1 MDKHRLIVD
10 SVVVRFG
17 EKTVLSGGYITSET
31 GMVTGLLGRNGA
43 GKSCMFRAL
52 MGGLRVENVMV
63 SIDEKP
69 VNRQVIGRSIKY
81 LPQGRL
87 IPDGMTLH
95 RAFDLYGVNYWTFV
109 NRFPKYSRHYDS
121 PVYELSGGQARLA
134 ELYMVLHSDAP
145 FYILDEPFSQ
155 VDPVSIEAVQAII
168 RERAKDHGIII
179 TDHNYPAISTVAD
192 NLFVIADGYT
202 NQVHSRE
209 DLVRHGYLRAEG
221 HFIRTGRGET
231 KNY

>member
-1 MDKHRLIVD
+1 MDKHQLIVD

-31 GMVTGLLGRNGA
+31 GIVTGLLGRNGA

-63 SIDEKP
+63 TIDGEP
-69 VNRQVIGRSIKY
+69 VNRQLIGHSIKY

-87 IPDGMTLH
+87 LPESLKLS
-95 RAFDLYGVNYWTFV
+95 RAFELYGINYWNFV
-109 NRFPKYSRHYDS
+109 SRFPKYSRFHNS
-121 PVYELSGGQARLA
+121 AIWELSGGEARLA
-134 ELYMVLHSDAP
+134 ELCLVLLSDAP

-155 VDPVSIEAVQAII
+155 IDPVNIEAVQQLI
-168 RERAKDHGIII
+168 REKARDHGIII
-179 TDHNYPAISTVAD
+179 TDHNYDAISSVAD

-202 NQVHSRE
+202 APVHSRE
-209 DLVRHGYLRAEG
+209 DLVRYGYLR
-221 HFIRTGRGET
+221 
-231 KNY
+231 

>member
-1 MDKHRLIVD
+1 MDKHKLIVD

-17 EKTVLSGGYITSET
+17 QKTVLSGGYITSET

-63 SIDEKP
+63 
-69 VNRQVIGRSIKY
+69 RQTIGQYIKY

-87 IPDGMTLH
+87 IPEGMQLH

-109 NRFPKYSRHYDS
+109 NRVPKFSRHYDS
-121 PVYELSGGQARLA
+121 PIYELSGGEARLA
-134 ELYMVLHSDAP
+134 ELYLVLLSEAP
-145 FYILDEPFSQ
+145 FYILDEPFTQ
-155 VDPVSIEAVQAII
+155 VDPVNIDEVKALI
-168 RERAKDHGIII
+168 RERSKDHGIIV
-179 TDHNYPAISTVAD
+179 TDHNYDAISSVAD

-202 NQVHSRE
+202 SPVRCRE
-209 DLVRHGYLRAEG
+209 DLVRHGYLRAED
-221 HFIRTGRGET
+221 
-231 KNY
+231 

>member
-1 MDKHRLIVD
+1 MDKHKLIVD

-17 EKTVLSGGYITSET
+17 DKTVLSGGYITSET

-63 SIDEKP
+63 SMDEKP
-69 VNRQVIGRSIKY
+69 VDSQVIGRFIKY

-87 IPDGMTLH
+87 LPESISLH
-95 RAFDLYGVNYWTFV
+95 RAFELYGVNYWSFV
-109 NRFPKYSRHYDS
+109 NRFPKYSRFYDS
-121 PVYELSGGQARLA
+121 YIWELSGGEARLV
-134 ELYMVLHSDAP
+134 ELYLILLSEAP

-155 VDPVSIEAVQAII
+155 IDPVSIESVQELI
-168 RERAKDHGIII
+168 RERSKDHGIIV
-179 TDHNYPAISTVAD
+179 TDHNYEAISSVAD

-209 DLVRHGYLRAEG
+209 DLVRHGYLR
-221 HFIRTGRGET
+221 
-231 KNY
+231 

>member
-1 MDKHRLIVD
+1 MDKHKLIVD

-17 EKTVLSGGYITSET
+17 DKTVLSGGYITSET

-63 SIDEKP
+63 SMDEKP
-69 VNRQVIGRSIKY
+69 VDRQVIGRFIRY

-87 IPDGMTLH
+87 LPESISLH
-95 RAFDLYGVNYWTFV
+95 RAFELYGVNYWSFV
-109 NRFPKYSRHYDS
+109 NRFPQYSRFYDS
-121 PVYELSGGQARLA
+121 HIWELSGGEARLV
-134 ELYMVLHSDAP
+134 ELYLILLSEAP

-155 VDPVSIEAVQAII
+155 IDPVSIESVQELI
-168 RERAKDHGIII
+168 RERSKDHGIIV
-179 TDHNYPAISTVAD
+179 TDHNYEAISSVAD

-209 DLVRHGYLRAEG
+209 DLVRHGYLR
-221 HFIRTGRGET
+221 
-231 KNY
+231 

>member
-1 MDKHRLIVD
+1 MDKHKLIVD

-17 EKTVLSGGYITSET
+17 DKTVLSGGYITSET

-63 SIDEKP
+63 SMDEKP
-69 VNRQVIGRSIKY
+69 VDRQVIGRFIRY

-87 IPDGMTLH
+87 LPESISLH
-95 RAFDLYGVNYWTFV
+95 RAFELYGVNYWSFV
-109 NRFPKYSRHYDS
+109 NRFSKYSRFYDS
-121 PVYELSGGQARLA
+121 HIWELSGGEARLV
-134 ELYMVLHSDAP
+134 ELYLILLSEAP
-145 FYILDEPFSQ
+145 FYILDAPFSQ
-155 VDPVSIEAVQAII
+155 IDPVSIESVQELI
-168 RERAKDHGIII
+168 RERSKDHGIIV
-179 TDHNYPAISTVAD
+179 TDHNYEAISSVAD

-209 DLVRHGYLRAEG
+209 DLVRHGYLR
-221 HFIRTGRGET
+221 
-231 KNY
+231 

>member
-63 SIDEKP
+63 SIDGKP
-69 VNRQVIGRSIKY
+69 VNRLLIGLSIKY

-87 IPDGMTLH
+87 IPEGMKLH
-95 RAFDLYGVNYWTFV
+95 RAFDLYGVNYWSFV
-109 NRFPKYSRHYDS
+109 NRFPKYSHYHDS
-121 PVYELSGGQARLA
+121 SIWELSGGEARLA
-134 ELYMVLHSDAP
+134 ELYLVLHSDAP
-145 FYILDEPFSQ
+145 FYILDEPFTQ
-155 VDPVSIEAVQAII
+155 VDPVNIEEVKAMI
-168 RERAKDHGIII
+168 RERARDHGIII
-179 TDHNYPAISTVAD
+179 TDHNYDAISSIAD

-202 NQVHSRE
+202 NLVRRRE
-209 DLVRHGYLRAEG
+209 DLVRHGYLRAE
-221 HFIRTGRGET
+221 
-231 KNY
+231 